1 MAGNDPSPVKEIG
14 RSLESALTFL
24 TSGRYAELGEQAL
37 AMEHQLG
44 TLEELKQRLE
54 AGEPAP
60 EGIREDCERLRRKTF
75 LLSEVLRHATLV
87 EAGLLEI
94 EAAVRGSYSRE
105 WRHGT
110 GNHPRLN
117 AEA

>member
-1 MAGNDPSPVKEIG
+1 MASEDSSSLKEIG
-14 RSLESALTFL
+14 RSLKSALTL
-24 TSGRYAELGEQAL
+24 TTSGRYAELEEQAL
-37 AMEHQLG
+37 AMESQLG

-60 EGIREDCERLRRKTF
+60 EGIRDDCERLRRQTF

-94 EAAVRGSYSRE
+94 EAAARGSYSRE
-105 WRHGT
+105 GRHGV
-110 GNHPRLN
+110 GSDSRLS

>member
-1 MAGNDPSPVKEIG
+1 MASEDSSSVKEIG
-14 RSLESALTFL
+14 RSLESALTLL
-24 TSGRYAELGEQAL
+24 TSGRYAELADQAL
-37 AMEHQLG
+37 AMESRLG
-44 TLEELKQRLE
+44 TLEGLKQRLE

-60 EGIREDCERLRRKTF
+60 EGIREDCERLRRQTF

-94 EAAVRGSYSRE
+94 EAAARESYSRE
-105 WRHGT
+105 GRHGT